1 MGDTSVPMSLDGL
14 LEPLS
19 RCLDRE
25 SAKRVI
31 EFQIDA
37 AVQARAAMLA
47 GKANEGTLD
56 DDERSEYEAFVD
68 AVELIS
74 ILQLKAQRQLERNAG

>member
-56 DDERSEYEAFVD
+56 DERSEYEAFVD
-68 AVELIS
+68 VVELIS
-74 ILQLKAQRQLERNAG
+74 ILQLKAQRQLERNAS